1 MVLVQ
6 LLFLLGAAQ
15 STSADLDWRW
25 DREHAG
31 CSLRQEVNSGGDAV
45 QVGMTPANGQTVV
58 TIFDHDAGKLPVGTL
73 RGGSISF
80 APGENVDAE
89 IYVSHDSSGTRTI
102 MAFTDDRD
110 ALGKFSHSFA
120 VEISHEKLGT
130 AKAAV
135 RSAAAAAGA
144 MRQCEDR
151 KLREWEIDPVAWGAL
166 KSSPVPFKPIV
177 ELLSPYDYPRLAAAY
192 GVEGTVI
199 VRLDV
204 APSGKVAACKS
215 LNPTRY
221 KGFETSVCNVM
232 KKSARFQ
239 PARDAEGNPAP
250 APYVFIVRF
259 TKG

>member
-6 LLFLLGAAQ
+6 LLFFIGVAQ
-15 STSADLDWRW
+15 TSADLDWRW
-25 DREHAG
+25 DRDHAG
-31 CSLRQEVNSGGDAV
+31 CGLRQEVNSGGDAV
-45 QVGMTPANGQTVV
+45 QVGMTPANGQTAV
-58 TIFDHDAGKLPVGTL
+58 TIFDRGAGKLPEGTL

-80 APGENVDAE
+80 APGENMHAE
-89 IYVSHDSSGTRTI
+89 IYVSRDSSGIRTI
-102 MAFTDDRD
+102 SAFTDDRN
-110 ALGKFSHSFA
+110 ALDKFSHSSA

-130 AKAAV
+130 VKAVV
-135 RSAAAAAGA
+135 RSAAAAANA
-144 MRQCEDR
+144 LSQCEDR
-151 KLREWEIDPVAWGAL
+151 KFREWEIDPVTWRAL
-166 KSSPVPFKPIV
+166 KSSPIPLKPIF
-177 ELLSPYDYPRLAAAY
+177 ELLSPYDYPSLAAAY

-204 APSGKVAACKS
+204 TPNGKVAACKS

-239 PARDAEGNPAP
+239 PARGAEGNPAS